1 MSRRGAAWL
10 SLAFFTLHNV
20 EEAIAFRAYL
30 PWRSS
35 LLLPE
40 PLASVAAN
48 LSYPVM
54 LAALAF
60 VTALALVVAVAV
72 AVWPQSPRALWGL
85 LTLEAVLGLNAIV
98 HVVSAVVVFRGY
110 SPGLATAVVINA
122 PFAIYCFG
130 RAHHE
135 RWVSP
140 AALRATVPA
149 ALVLHGPILIGGL
162 SVVGWATK

>member
-1 MSRRGAAWL
+1 VAWW
-10 SLAFFTLHNV
+10 SLAFFTLHSV

-30 PWRSS
+30 PSMSS
-35 LLLPE
+35 LPLPE
-40 PLASVAAN
+40 LLASVAAN
-48 LSYPVM
+48 LSYPVI
-54 LAALAF
+54 LAALTF
-60 VTALALVVAVAV
+60 VTALALVVAAAV
-72 AVWPQSPRALWGL
+72 AWWPQSPRTLWGL
-85 LTLEAVLGLNAIV
+85 LTLEAVMGLNAIV

-110 SPGLATAVVINA
+110 SPGLATAIVINA

-130 RAHHE
+130 RAHRE

-162 SVVGWATK
+162 WVVGLATK